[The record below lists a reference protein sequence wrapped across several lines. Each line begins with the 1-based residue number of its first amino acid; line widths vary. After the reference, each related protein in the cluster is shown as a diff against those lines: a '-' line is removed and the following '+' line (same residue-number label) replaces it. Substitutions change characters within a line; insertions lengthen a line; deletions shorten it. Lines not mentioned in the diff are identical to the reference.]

1 MNNKIINITILVLIV
16 LFVSFRVST
25 ACSELNKTEQVRS
38 SDPIENLPVAFSGF
52 TPCAD
57 CPGIEYYLLIEEDGF
72 KELKWYRDRSPEP
85 IEQRGEWVLQGDTL
99 TIYDEDNEPLNRF
112 LYREDQLIMLS
123 MQDEQITGEL
133 AEMHVIERSQE
144 ETSIR
149 RHHEKLREEGVHFLA
164 SGNEPFWNIQINS
177 DQEIRYRTP
186 ETEQFAPMPKKL
198 TDTDRE
204 NFEFSAELES
214 AILNVAVKKEYCR
227 DTMSGF
233 LFTHTVT
240 VQLDGDREM
249 RGCGR
254 FLN

>member
-25 ACSELNKTEQVRS
+25 ACSEMNKTEQVRS
-38 SDPIENLPVAFSGF
+38 SDPIENLPVTFSGF

-57 CPGIEYYLLIEEDGF
+57 CPGIDYYLLIEEDGF
-72 KELKWYRDRSPEP
+72 KELKWYRDRSPDP
-85 IEQRGEWVLQGDTL
+85 FEQRGEWVLNGDTL
-99 TIYDEDNEPLNRF
+99 TIYDENNVRLNRF

-123 MQDEQITGEL
+123 MQDEQIAGEL
-133 AEMHVIERSQE
+133 AEMYVIERSQE

-149 RHHEKLREEGVHFLA
+149 RHHEKLRKEGVHFLA
-164 SGNEPFWNIQINS
+164 SGNEPFWNIQISFN
-177 DQEIRYRTP
+177 QEIRYRTP
-186 ETEQFAPMPKKL
+186 ETEQFAQMPKQL

-204 NFEFSAELES
+204 NFEISAELES
-214 AILNVAVKKEYCR
+214 AILNVAVIKEYCR

-233 LFTHTVT
+233 LFTHAVT
-240 VQLDGDREM
+240 VQLNGDREM

-254 FLN
+254 FLD